1 MLGFRSHATSHS
13 THLDVCRDLHDMWT
27 RHIATYKTLSCVTRR
42 IATYTYKTLSC
53 VTFRRQHTCEILNAS
68 SWHSDACHDTRYSLM
83 PQLKWHLSSEYHEV
97 ACHELACVPQY
108 HTQWYCEVATFHFI
122 WYCEVATP
130 LRATSRYSHDTNVA
144 TSNVATPLHLCHENT
159 TKWYSDD

>member
-1 MLGFRSHATSHS
+1 
-13 THLDVCRDLHDMWT
+13 MWT

-122 WYCEVATP
+122 WYCEVATFHFIWYCEVATP
-130 LRATSRYSHDTNVA
+130 LRATSRYSHDTNVATSNVATSNVA